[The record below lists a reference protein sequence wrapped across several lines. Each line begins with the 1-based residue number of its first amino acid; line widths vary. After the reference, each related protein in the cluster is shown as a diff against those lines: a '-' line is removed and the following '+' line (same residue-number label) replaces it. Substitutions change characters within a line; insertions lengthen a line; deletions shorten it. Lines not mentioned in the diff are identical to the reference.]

1 MKTCIYC
8 GETKPLDEYHAS
20 DRAADGHR
28 PECRACRTERAA
40 FETEERRVVA
50 RYERY
55 VRVFGDAPVR
65 LRSGRVLDLD
75 LDGWLVV
82 S

>member
-8 GETKPLDEYHAS
+8 GETKPLNEYHAS

-40 FETEERRVVA
+40 GGTWVVEVGRTA
-50 RYERY
+50 RDSAGE
-55 VRVFGDAPVR
+55 VA
-65 LRSGRVLDLD
+65 
-75 LDGWLVV
+75 
-82 S
+82 